1 MRRPVVLLGLL
12 ALGLTAG
19 LVGQHACQGPPS
31 PLFEGPRP
39 PNLIVIVIDT
49 LRADMLAG
57 PNGEPAHMPYARE
70 LARRGVLFTDVT
82 APAPWTLPSMGS
94 LLTGL
99 LPRDHGVTRMGPVP
113 LLPAGVTTWAEILT
127 RRGLETAAYSGAPWA
142 LDGPQGLLKGFK
154 TPKDGFGLDG
164 APVRLTTW
172 RRSLDPRRP
181 FFLLLHSFEAH
192 DPYGEESNN
201 RRAALAPPPP
211 GFDARVAR
219 EPWDLAQRFLTSRS
233 ERVALNRVQG
243 APFRAA
249 VVRYLWSGYRSEPRP
264 ELAESLRR
272 AYIDGVRW
280 VDGLLRTTVE
290 WLESEGLLKDTLLV
304 VTSDHGEAFGE
315 HGTLEHGRVL
325 HEEVLRVPLLLV
337 GPEPFQGG
345 KVVREHVALLDVLP
359 TYAELAG
366 IAPPQGSV
374 GRSLRGLLEGR
385 EAARVVLSQELVNF
399 DVTQE
404 DVDILLRSAR
414 SGRYAAVLE
423 WDRRL
428 GTLREHAYDRQTDA
442 AERHDLAQGRG
453 TLEGLELDPEICR
466 AVDALR
472 AELVAEGLTVPR
484 PPPSGRCARGR
495 TLGGAPAP

>member
-1 MRRPVVLLGLL
+1 VRRPVVLLGLL

-39 PNLIVIVIDT
+39 PNLILIVIDT

-70 LARRGVLFTDVT
+70 LAKRGVLFTDVT

-99 LPRDHGVTRMGPVP
+99 LPRDHGVTRMVP
-113 LLPAGVTTWAEILT
+113 LPRLPAGVTTWAEVFS
-127 RRGLETAAYSGAPWA
+127 RRGLETAGYSGAPWA
-142 LDGPQGLLKGFK
+142 LDVTQGLLKGFK
-154 TPKDGFGLDG
+154 TGQDGFGLDG
-164 APVRLTTW
+164 GPSRLSSW
-172 RRSLDPRRP
+172 RRSLDPNRP

-192 DPYGEESNN
+192 DPYGEASNN
-201 RRAALAPPPP
+201 RRAALTPPPH

-233 ERVALNRVQG
+233 ERTALDRVQG
-243 APFRAA
+243 AAFREA
-249 VVRYLWSGYRSEPRP
+249 VVRYLWSGYRADPRRSWP
-264 ELAESLRR
+264 SRCGATSRACAGWTGCCATVGGSSRR
-272 AYIDGVRW
+272 TAR
-280 VDGLLRTTVE
+280 
-290 WLESEGLLKDTLLV
+290 DTLLV

-315 HGTLEHGRVL
+315 HGTSTGACCTRR
-325 HEEVLRVPLLLV
+325 VLRVLRWWARSPS
-337 GPEPFQGG
+337 GEGG
-345 KVVREHVALLDVLP
+345 ARASPCSTCCRPTPSGGDRAALG
-359 TYAELAG
+359 T
-366 IAPPQGSV
+366 V
-374 GRSLRGLLEGR
+374 GRSLRGLVEGR
-385 EAARVVLSQELVNF
+385 EAARVVLSQELINF

-404 DVDILLRSAR
+404 NVDILLRSAR

-428 GTLREHAYDRQTDA
+428 GTLREQAFDRRTDA

-453 TLEGLELDPEICR
+453 TLQGLELDPEICR

-472 AELVAEGLTVPR
+472 AELVAEG
-484 PPPSGRCARGR
+484 
-495 TLGGAPAP
+495 

>member
-1 MRRPVVLLGLL
+1 MRRRLVALLLVALTVGAGLL
-12 ALGLTAG
+12 W
-19 LVGQHACQGPPS
+19 QHACQGPAR

-39 PNLIVIVIDT
+39 PNLILIVIDT

-99 LPRDHGVTRMGPVP
+99 MPRDHGVTRMVPVP
-113 LLPAGVTTWAEILT
+113 RLPAAVTTWAESLT
-127 RRGLETAAYSGAPWA
+127 KRGLQTAGYSGAPWA
-142 LDGPQGLLKGFK
+142 LHGPQGLLKGFT
-154 TPKDGFGLDG
+154 TPKEGFGLDG
-164 APVRLTTW
+164 APARLSSW

-181 FFLLLHSFEAH
+181 FYLLLHSFEAH

-201 RRAALAPPPP
+201 RRAAVAQPPP
-211 GFDARVAR
+211 GFDPQAAR
-219 EPWDLAQRFLTSRS
+219 EPWELAQRFLTSRG
-233 ERVALNRVQG
+233 ERGALE
-243 APFRAA
+243 RALGPA
-249 VVRYLWSGYRSEPRP
+249 FVKKVVRYLWSGYRAEPRP
-264 ELAESLRR
+264 ELAVALKAE
-272 AYIDGVRW
+272 YVDGVRW

-290 WLESEGLLKDTLLV
+290 WLESEGLLEDTLLV

-337 GPEPFQGG
+337 GPAPWQGG
-345 KVVREHVALLDVLP
+345 KVVREHVGLLDVLP

-366 IAPPQGSV
+366 ITPPPGAV
-374 GRSLRGLLEGR
+374 GRSLRGLVEGV

-399 DVTQE
+399 DVAQE
-404 DVDILLRSAR
+404 DVEILLRSAR

-428 GTLREHAYDRQTDA
+428 ATLREHAYDRRTDA

-453 TLEGLELDPEICR
+453 TLEGLALDPEICL

-472 AELVAEGLTVPR
+472 AELVAEGLAVPL
-484 PPPSGRCARGR
+484 PPPCGR
-495 TLGGAPAP
+495 

>member
-1 MRRPVVLLGLL
+1 MLVLAL
-12 ALGLTAG
+12 ALGAG
-19 LVGQHACQGPPS
+19 LLWQHACQGPAT

-39 PNLIVIVIDT
+39 PNLILLVIDT

-99 LPRDHGVTRMGPVP
+99 MPRDHGVTRMVP
-113 LLPAGVTTWAEILT
+113 LPRLPVGVTTWAERL
-127 RRGLETAAYSGAPWA
+127 RQRGFQTAGYSGAPWA
-142 LDGPQGLLKGFK
+142 LQGEQGLLKGCEAMR
-154 TPKDGFGLDG
+154 DGFGLDG
-164 APVRLTTW
+164 APLLLQTW

-181 FFLLLHSFEAH
+181 FFVLLHSFEAH
-192 DPYGEESNN
+192 DPYGKESNH
-201 RRAALAPPPP
+201 RRASLSLPPP
-211 GFDARVAR
+211 GFDPQAPR
-219 EPWDLAQRFLTSRS
+219 EPWELAQCFLTSRS
-233 ERVALNRVQG
+233 ERSALERALG
-243 APFRAA
+243 KEFRTA
-249 VVRYLWSGYRSEPRP
+249 VVRYLWSGYKNEPRP

-272 AYIDGVRW
+272 AYIEGVRW

-290 WLESEGLLKDTLLV
+290 WLESEGLLEDTLLV

-325 HEEVLRVPLLLV
+325 HEEVLRVPLLIV
-337 GPEPFQGG
+337 GPAPWRGG
-345 KVVREHVALLDVLP
+345 RVVREHVGLMDVMP

-366 IAPPQGSV
+366 VAAPPGAV
-374 GRSLRGLLEGR
+374 GRSLRGLLDGQEAGR
-385 EAARVVLSQELVNF
+385 VALSEELVNF
-399 DVTQE
+399 DVAQE
-404 DVDILLRSAR
+404 DVDLRLRSAR

-423 WDRRL
+423 WDLRRS
-428 GTLREHAYDRQTDA
+428 TLREHAYDRRTDA

-453 TLEGLELDPEICR
+453 SLEGLELDPEICR

-472 AELVAEGLTVPR
+472 AELVAEGLTVPL
-484 PPPSGRCARGR
+484 PPPCGR
-495 TLGGAPAP
+495 